1 MFLFFSKNLSTPW
14 FLPLHQLLTK
24 ALVQVD
30 ASIFPF
36 QQHLKVT
43 NNSLPSYVHAFF
55 PLSNL
60 LINKF
65 NFGVPN
71 QSIFLAHFSE
81 EMPNAHWTRILSCF
95 GLGVNGWFPMQNVFP
110 MFLLVFYNFLHDALN
125 LNKTPLSF
133 SFGPS
138 SMCLHPTHWP
148 NGYPPFTN
156 NKYRNS
162 NTYFHN
168 KMPMET

>member
-1 MFLFFSKNLSTPW
+1 
-14 FLPLHQLLTK
+14 
-24 ALVQVD
+24 
-30 ASIFPF
+30 
-36 QQHLKVT
+36 
-43 NNSLPSYVHAFF
+43 
-55 PLSNL
+55 

>member
-1 MFLFFSKNLSTPW
+1 
-14 FLPLHQLLTK
+14 LHQLLTK

-81 EMPNAHWTRILSCF
+81 EMPNAH
-95 GLGVNGWFPMQNVFP
+95 
-110 MFLLVFYNFLHDALN
+110 
-125 LNKTPLSF
+125 
-133 SFGPS
+133 
-138 SMCLHPTHWP
+138 
-148 NGYPPFTN
+148 
-156 NKYRNS
+156 
-162 NTYFHN
+162 
-168 KMPMET
+168 